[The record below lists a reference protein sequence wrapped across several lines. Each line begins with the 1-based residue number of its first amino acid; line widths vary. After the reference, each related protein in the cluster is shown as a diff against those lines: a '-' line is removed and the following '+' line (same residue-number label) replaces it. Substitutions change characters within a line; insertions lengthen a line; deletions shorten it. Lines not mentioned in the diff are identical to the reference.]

1 MEKVIANKHK
11 RTSRIKPGTSK
22 SRYNSERGETKTK
35 RDKEN
40 DHCCSYF
47 ISATCTAVYLFA
59 DDPKNYDKNR

>member
-1 MEKVIANKHK
+1 MEKVIANKHQ
-11 RTSRIKPGTSK
+11 RTPRIKSGTSK

-47 ISATCTAVYLFA
+47 ISAVYLFA
-59 DDPKNYDKNR
+59 DDPNIYDKNR

>member
-11 RTSRIKPGTSK
+11 GISRINTGSSK

-40 DHCCSYF
+40 DHCCNPVKPF
-47 ISATCTAVYLFA
+47 
-59 DDPKNYDKNR
+59 PG